1 MILPALNNYY
11 DRLRSSAD
19 ADIPLL
25 GFSSK
30 GISFTLLLN
39 REGNLL
45 QVLDLRET
53 QGKRLLSKQMI
64 VPEAVIKSVNIA
76 ANFMWDNT
84 GYVLGADNKG
94 KPERS
99 IKTFEAFKKLH
110 HDIGEDL
117 DDEGMVAILRFLDS
131 WNPANAAELEYWDDM
146 VAGANLIFQLDGE
159 LRYVHDRQKVRM
171 LG

>member
-30 GISFTLLLN
+30 GISFALLLN

-99 IKTFEAFKKLH
+99 IKTFEAFKNCIMISEK
-110 HDIGEDL
+110 
-117 DDEGMVAILRFLDS
+117 ILMMKE
-131 WNPANAAELEYWDDM
+131 W
-146 VAGANLIFQLDGE
+146 
-159 LRYVHDRQKVRM
+159 
-171 LG
+171 